1 MAKTTFYSYE
11 IGLCKVNKSKNLDIM
26 KNLTKREE
34 EIMKLFWEK
43 GPLFVKEII
52 PLLDEPQPH
61 FNTISTIV
69 RGLEAKGYVA
79 HEAFG
84 NTHRYYAAVSE
95 SEHGKQ
101 TLGSVVSRYFGSSYI
116 NAVSSLVKEEKI
128 SIEELKSLIDLVEN
142 QDK

>member
-1 MAKTTFYSYE
+1 MRL
-11 IGLCKVNKSKNLDIM
+11 GLCKVNKSKNLDIM

-95 SEHGKQ
+95 SEHGKR
-101 TLGSVVSRYFGSSYI
+101 TLGSVVNRFFGSSYI

>member
-1 MAKTTFYSYE
+1 
-11 IGLCKVNKSKNLDIM
+11 M

-34 EIMKLFWEK
+34 ELMQLFWEK

-52 PLLDEPQPH
+52 ALLDEPKPH

-69 RGLEAKGYVA
+69 RGLEAKGYVS

-95 SEHGKQ
+95 SDYGKL
-101 TLGSVVSRYFGSSYI
+101 TLGNVVSRYFGSSYL

-128 SIEELKSLIDLVEN
+128 SLDELKELIEFVEK
-142 QDK
+142 QK

>member
-1 MAKTTFYSYE
+1 MIKTTYT
-11 IGLCKVNKSKNLDIM
+11 M

-34 EIMKLFWEK
+34 EIMRLFWEK

-52 PLLDEPQPH
+52 PMLDEPQPQ

-69 RGLEAKGYVA
+69 RGLETKGYVA

-84 NTHRYYAAVSE
+84 NTHRYFAAVSE
-95 SEHGKQ
+95 SEYGKH
-101 TLGSVVSRYFGSSYI
+101 TLGSVVDRYFGNSYL

-128 SIEELKSLIDLVEN
+128 SLDELKKLIELVEKQN
-142 QDK
+142 

>member
-1 MAKTTFYSYE
+1 MRL
-11 IGLCKVNKSKNLDIM
+11 GLCKVNKSKNLDIM

-84 NTHRYYAAVSE
+84 NTHRYYASVSE
-95 SEHGKQ
+95 SEHGKR
-101 TLGSVVSRYFGSSYI
+101 TLGNVVNRYFGSSYV
-116 NAVSSLVKEEKI
+116 NAVSSLVQEEKI
-128 SIEELKSLIDLVEN
+128 SLDELKSLIELVEKQN
-142 QDK
+142 K

>member
-1 MAKTTFYSYE
+1 MRL
-11 IGLCKVNKSKNLDIM
+11 GLCKVNKSKNLDIM

-52 PLLDEPQPH
+52 PLLNEPQPH

-95 SEHGKQ
+95 SEHGKR
-101 TLGSVVSRYFGSSYI
+101 TLGNVVNRYFGSSYV
-116 NAVSSLVKEEKI
+116 NAVSSLVQEEKI
-128 SIEELKSLIDLVEN
+128 SLDELKSLIELVEN

>member
-1 MAKTTFYSYE
+1 MRL
-11 IGLCKVNKSKNLDIM
+11 GLCKVNKSKNLDIM

-101 TLGSVVSRYFGSSYI
+101 TLGSVVNRFFGSSYI

>member
-1 MAKTTFYSYE
+1 MKISSHQALVRLKINIKRSLEF
-11 IGLCKVNKSKNLDIM
+11 M

-34 EIMKLFWEK
+34 ELMQLFWEK

-52 PLLDEPQPH
+52 ALLDEPKPH

-95 SEHGKQ
+95 SDYGKL
-101 TLGSVVSRYFGSSYI
+101 TLGNVVSRYFGSSYL

-128 SIEELKSLIDLVEN
+128 SLDELKELIELVEK
-142 QDK
+142 QK

>member
-1 MAKTTFYSYE
+1 MKKD
-11 IGLCKVNKSKNLDIM
+11 IVMKS
-26 KNLTKREE
+26 LTKREE

-52 PLLDEPQPH
+52 PMLDEPQPH

-69 RGLEAKGYVA
+69 RGLETKGYVE

-95 SEHGKQ
+95 SEHGKN
-101 TLGSVVSRYFGSSYI
+101 TLGNVVNRYFGNSYLS
-116 NAVSSLVKEEKI
+116 AVSSLVKEEKI
-128 SIEELKSLIDLVEN
+128 SLDELKRLIELVEN
-142 QDK
+142 QK

>member
-1 MAKTTFYSYE
+1 MRL
-11 IGLCKVNKSKNLDIM
+11 GLCKVNKSKNLDIM

-69 RGLEAKGYVA
+69 RGLEAKGFVA
-79 HEAFG
+79 HEVFG

-95 SEHGKQ
+95 SEHGKR
-101 TLGSVVSRYFGSSYI
+101 TLGNVVNRYFGSSYV

>member
-1 MAKTTFYSYE
+1 
-11 IGLCKVNKSKNLDIM
+11 
-26 KNLTKREE
+26 
-34 EIMKLFWEK
+34 MKLFWER

-52 PLLDEPQPH
+52 PLLDEPKPH

-69 RGLEAKGYVA
+69 RGLESKGYVA

-95 SEHGKQ
+95 SEYGKR
-101 TLGSVVSRYFGSSYI
+101 TLGNVVRRYFGSSYL

-128 SIEELKSLIDLVEN
+128 SLDELKSLIALVEK
-142 QDK
+142 QK

>member
-1 MAKTTFYSYE
+1 
-11 IGLCKVNKSKNLDIM
+11 M

-34 EIMKLFWEK
+34 ELMKLFWEK

-84 NTHRYYAAVSE
+84 NTYRYYAAMSE
-95 SEHGKQ
+95 AEYGKQ
-101 TLGSVVSRYFGSSYI
+101 TLGNVVNRYFGSSYL

-128 SIEELKSLIDLVEN
+128 SVDELKELIDLVEK
-142 QDK
+142 QK

>member
-1 MAKTTFYSYE
+1 
-11 IGLCKVNKSKNLDIM
+11 M

-43 GPLFVKEII
+43 GSLFVKEII
-52 PLLDEPQPH
+52 PMLDEPQPH

-69 RGLEAKGYVA
+69 RGLETKGYVA

-95 SEHGKQ
+95 SEHGKNS
-101 TLGSVVSRYFGSSYI
+101 LGSVVNRFFGNSYLS
-116 NAVSSLVKEEKI
+116 AVSSLVKEEKI
-128 SIEELKSLIDLVEN
+128 SLDELKSLIELVEK
-142 QDK
+142 QK

>member
-1 MAKTTFYSYE
+1 
-11 IGLCKVNKSKNLDIM
+11 M
-26 KNLTKREE
+26 KNLTNREE
-34 EIMKLFWEK
+34 ELMKLFWEK

-84 NTHRYYAAVSE
+84 NTYRYHAAVSE
-95 SEHGKQ
+95 NEYGKR
-101 TLGSVVSRYFGSSYI
+101 TLGSVVNRYFGSSYL

-128 SIEELKSLIDLVEN
+128 SVDELKELIELVEK
-142 QDK
+142 QK

>member
-1 MAKTTFYSYE
+1 MDNACVIAI
-11 IGLCKVNKSKNLDIM
+11 IGLNLCYDINNIIM

-69 RGLEAKGYVA
+69 RGLETKGYVA

-101 TLGSVVSRYFGSSYI
+101 TLGSVVNRFFGSSYI

-128 SIEELKSLIDLVEN
+128 SIDELKSLIDLVEN

>member
-1 MAKTTFYSYE
+1 MRL
-11 IGLCKVNKSKNLDIM
+11 GLCKVNKSKNLDIM

-52 PLLDEPQPH
+52 PLLDDPKPH

-69 RGLEAKGYVA
+69 RGLEAKGFVA

-101 TLGSVVSRYFGSSYI
+101 TLGSVVNRFFGSSYI

>member
-1 MAKTTFYSYE
+1 MRL
-11 IGLCKVNKSKNLDIM
+11 GLCKVNKSKNLDIM

-95 SEHGKQ
+95 SEHGKR
-101 TLGSVVSRYFGSSYI
+101 TLGNVVNRNFGSSYV
-116 NAVSSLVKEEKI
+116 NAVSSLVQEEKI
-128 SIEELKSLIDLVEN
+128 SLDELKSLIELVEN

>member
-1 MAKTTFYSYE
+1 M
-11 IGLCKVNKSKNLDIM
+11 M

-34 EIMKLFWEK
+34 ELMQLFWEK

-52 PLLDEPQPH
+52 ALLDEPKPH

-69 RGLEAKGYVA
+69 RGLEVKGYVA

-95 SEHGKQ
+95 SEHGKR
-101 TLGSVVSRYFGSSYI
+101 TLGSVVNRYFNSSYLS
-116 NAVSSLVKEEKI
+116 AVSSLVKEEKI
-128 SIEELKSLIDLVEN
+128 SLDELKELIELVEK
-142 QDK
+142 QK

>member
-1 MAKTTFYSYE
+1 M
-11 IGLCKVNKSKNLDIM
+11 M

-34 EIMKLFWEK
+34 ELMQLFWEK

-95 SEHGKQ
+95 SEHGKR
-101 TLGSVVSRYFGSSYI
+101 TLGNVVNRYFGSSYV
-116 NAVSSLVKEEKI
+116 NAVSSLVQEEKI
-128 SIEELKSLIDLVEN
+128 SLDELRELIELVEK
-142 QDK
+142 QK

>member
-1 MAKTTFYSYE
+1 M
-11 IGLCKVNKSKNLDIM
+11 KS
-26 KNLTKREE
+26 LTKREE
-34 EIMKLFWEK
+34 ELMKLFWER

-52 PLLDEPQPH
+52 PLLDDPKPH

-95 SEHGKQ
+95 NEHGKLS
-101 TLGSVVSRYFGSSYI
+101 LGSVVNRYFGKSYL

-128 SIEELKSLIDLVEN
+128 SVDELKSLIELVEKQN
-142 QDK
+142 KR

>member
-1 MAKTTFYSYE
+1 
-11 IGLCKVNKSKNLDIM
+11 M

-34 EIMKLFWEK
+34 ELMKLFWEK

-52 PLLDEPQPH
+52 SLLDEPQPH

-69 RGLEAKGYVA
+69 RGLETKGYVA

-84 NTHRYYAAVSE
+84 NTHRYYAVVSE
-95 SEHGKQ
+95 SEHGKRS
-101 TLGSVVSRYFGSSYI
+101 LGNVVSSYFGNSYL

-128 SIEELKSLIDLVEN
+128 SIDELKNLIDLVEK
-142 QDK
+142 QK

>member
-1 MAKTTFYSYE
+1 
-11 IGLCKVNKSKNLDIM
+11 M

-34 EIMKLFWEK
+34 ELMKLFWEK
-43 GPLFVKEII
+43 GALFVKEII
-52 PLLDEPQPH
+52 DLLDEPKPH

-84 NTHRYYAAVSE
+84 ITHRYYAAVSE
-95 SEHGKQ
+95 AEYGKLS
-101 TLGSVVSRYFGSSYI
+101 LGSVVSRYFGSSYL

-128 SIEELKSLIDLVEN
+128 SLDELKELIDLVEK
-142 QDK
+142 QK